1 MVGWMPSSGRFL
13 HSARVIAVLTLCSR
27 LLGLLRECVYGYFFS
42 TSELL
47 SAFRIAFMAP
57 NLARR
62 LFGEGALSS
71 ALIPVLTE
79 NLHRHGEDSSRRLVG
94 SLLTVSVV
102 TLAVVVVA
110 AEAVIAAWRA
120 IAPDVALD
128 LAAILMP
135 YMGLICT
142 VAVAGGVLHV
152 RGHFA
157 APAAAP
163 IILNTSIIL
172 GTTGGAIWVG
182 LDGVH
187 LMYAVCGSVLAGG
200 VAQLILTGVALRFV
214 SFFPIFGGGWR
225 DPQIRRVW
233 ILMAPMVLGLSAVQI
248 NALADYLIAY
258 LFIVV
263 DGQRVGPAVLG
274 YAQYLY
280 QLPLGVFGISLATAV
295 FPVLSA
301 KASVK
306 DRAGMAEVLAGGV
319 RLSLFIALPAS
330 VGLVFAAESLVA
342 TILQHGDFDAG
353 DTRRVAGTLV
363 FYSLGLVAYFT
374 QHLLI
379 RAFYALH
386 NSGTPARIA
395 ATMVGFNF
403 AMNLSLVFVLQER
416 GLALATAVCATI
428 QVVWLGMKLSSQLP
442 ELRWKPI
449 AHAALRTLAATG
461 IMAVVLVVL
470 TSDWVGGSASL
481 RSRLG
486 WAPVVRLITLVTSG
500 VATYALAAWL
510 LRIEEL
516 GMVLRRRTV
525 E

>member
-1 MVGWMPSSGRFL
+1 MPGRFL
-13 HSARVIAVLTLCSR
+13 RSARVIAGLTLASR
-27 LLGLLRECVYGYFFS
+27 LLGLLRESLYGYFFS

-47 SAFRIAFMAP
+47 SAFRIAFLAP

-79 NLHRHGEDSSRRLVG
+79 NLHRHGEDSSRRFVG
-94 SLLTVSVV
+94 SLLTVTVV
-102 TLAVVVVA
+102 VLAVVVVA
-110 AEAVIAAWRA
+110 AEAVIAGWRA

-142 VAVAGGVLHV
+142 VAVAGGVLQV

-157 APAAAP
+157 APASAP
-163 IILNTSIIL
+163 IILNASIIL
-172 GTTGGAIWVG
+172 GTTGGAIWAG
-182 LDGVH
+182 LDGVN

-200 VAQLILTGVALRFV
+200 VAQLILVGIALRWV

-225 DPQIRRVW
+225 DPQVGRVW
-233 ILMAPMVLGLSAVQI
+233 VLMAPMVLGLSAVQI
-248 NALADYLIAY
+248 NVLADYLIAY

-301 KASVK
+301 RASVG
-306 DRAGMAEVLAGGV
+306 DRAGMAEVLADGV

-330 VGLVFAAESLVA
+330 VGLVLTAEPLVA
-342 TILQHGDFDAG
+342 SILQHGHFDAS
-353 DTRRVAGTLV
+353 DTRRVSGTLV

-374 QHLLI
+374 QHVLI

-386 NSGTPARIA
+386 NSRTPARIA
-395 ATMVGFNF
+395 AVMVGVNL
-403 AMNLSLVFVLQER
+403 AMNLTLVFVLQER

-428 QVVWLGMKLSSQLP
+428 QVVWLGIKLTGELP
-442 ELRWKPI
+442 EFHWRPI
-449 AHAALRTLAATG
+449 WRMARSTVAATG
-461 IMAVVLVVL
+461 VMAVVLVVL
-470 TSDWVGGSASL
+470 TSDWVGGTAPLWSL
-481 RSRLG
+481 VGS
-486 WAPVVRLITLVTSG
+486 APVIQLGVMVTSG

-516 GMVLRRRTV
+516 GMVLRVGKV
-525 E
+525 ERLEG